1 MMRLKNLLSALVIA
15 VACLSSTVHAAEFE
29 MISYSAQV
37 KLQWLA
43 AAGIP
48 DAVIYNQLLNKR
60 DFFNRDNLNDFD
72 RIEKVNA
79 IYNDF
84 CYASFIDFVKANNY
98 QNVYEIGCSYS
109 PRVVALAKAGCN
121 YVGAEL
127 SAVALVADDLA
138 RRVLD
143 KRYHHQF
150 AYFDAPVVDRA
161 AMLDS
166 ANFLNGKVCVI
177 EQGLMIYFNRD
188 QIAGMLENIKAILH
202 QHGGCFVT
210 SNFVRKDYFA
220 DIVTPIY
227 GAGSV
232 DDLYFETKS
241 MYEGVLGDPM
251 YDDTFSSKEDAIA
264 FLNGLGF
271 EVKEAPLFTEEPE
284 LDCFKGLTDEQIGA
298 LKTLGRQKYIWVLT
312 LKG

>member
-1 MMRLKNLLSALVIA
+1 MMRITGFLTALCIA
-15 VACLSSTVHAAEFE
+15 VACMCSTVRAAEFE

-48 DAVIYNQLLNKR
+48 DAVMYNRLLNKR

-72 RIEKVNA
+72 RLEKVNA
-79 IYNDF
+79 LYNEF
-84 CYASFIDFVKANNY
+84 CYASFIDYVKANNY

-127 SAVALVADDLA
+127 AAVAMVADDLA

-150 AYFDAPVVDRA
+150 AYFDAPVTDREL
-161 AMLDS
+161 MLEA

-188 QIAGMLENIKAILH
+188 QIAVMLENVKAILR

-210 SNFVRKDYFA
+210 SNFVRRDYFA

-227 GAGSV
+227 GSDSV
-232 DDLYFETKS
+232 EDLYQETKS

-251 YDDTFSSKEDAIA
+251 YDDTFSSKEDAIE

-271 EVKEAPLFTEEPE
+271 NVKEVPLFTDEFE
-284 LDCFKGLTDEQIGA
+284 LNSFEGLSADQISA
-298 LKTLGRQKYIWVLT
+298 LKSLGQRNYIWVLT
-312 LKG
+312 LK